1 MARKHTYHRENCDC
15 SIREV
20 IVDVYGRKIILSG
33 QHAFEYSITVISITG
48 RIVITD
54 FKNGKEAR
62 PFRNKEECWNEM
74 LKHQPFGW
82 VKHTSSNEYFYSI
95 LEVVDGGCVFVY
107 GPMVPFDEVY
117 EFNTFAD
124 GTPFGIKE

>member
-15 SIREV
+15 SIREA

-62 PFRNKEECWNEM
+62 KESY
-74 LKHQPFGW
+74 KY
-82 VKHTSSNEYFYSI
+82 KR
-95 LEVVDGGCVFVY
+95 
-107 GPMVPFDEVY
+107 
-117 EFNTFAD
+117 
-124 GTPFGIKE
+124 KK

>member
-33 QHAFEYSITVISITG
+33 QHAFEYSITVNSITVISITG

-62 PFRNKEECWNEM
+62 KEFC
-74 LKHQPFGW
+74 KY
-82 VKHTSSNEYFYSI
+82 KR
-95 LEVVDGGCVFVY
+95 
-107 GPMVPFDEVY
+107 
-117 EFNTFAD
+117 
-124 GTPFGIKE
+124 KK

>member
-1 MARKHTYHRENCDC
+1 MKKITIITTTISESVLAKAFSHLTKDDIKRITTDRENCDC

-62 PFRNKEECWNEM
+62 KE
-74 LKHQPFGW
+74 
-82 VKHTSSNEYFYSI
+82 FYK
-95 LEVVDGGCVFVY
+95 Y
-107 GPMVPFDEVY
+107 
-117 EFNTFAD
+117 
-124 GTPFGIKE
+124 KRKK